1 VSEDRNERNM
11 SDNRILKSITPETS
25 RVPLALKLGYP

>member
-1 VSEDRNERNM
+1 M